1 MTTVPRTASPPR
13 PARDCA
19 AALARTYGRLTAVC
33 EALDVRVAA
42 PGTHPFAHPFPH
54 AFAHP
59 FTHSFAGSPAQQSA
73 SPGRW
78 IGGAELAGP
87 SDPAEGQGALDAFV
101 AAEAD
106 RIRAGHGHDPRPD
119 VAASRALHDYLWSVS
134 LLMSGVW
141 YLERRVPRIR
151 PREVR
156 VDLSTG
162 RFEIVP
168 GAGFACLPGDPAAR
182 LPGARVV
189 AGEEA
194 LRAEL
199 RAAVA
204 DHMRPLLAAIGPR
217 VRRRDRALWGMVT
230 DDLVSG
236 IWYLGR
242 ALGEEERAVREATEL
257 LPTAIAPFPGG
268 ADFRRLA
275 DREGHLHPTRTRLGC
290 CMYYTLDAS
299 RACATCPRTCDAER
313 LRRIEGQA

>member
-1 MTTVPRTASPPR
+1 MTTVPRTASPRR
-13 PARDCA
+13 PALDA
-19 AALARTYGRLTAVC
+19 AGTLARTYGRLAATC
-33 EALDVRVAA
+33 EALDVRVATTAARPFAQPSAQPSMQNGAA
-42 PGTHPFAHPFPH
+42 PGH
-54 AFAHP
+54 
-59 FTHSFAGSPAQQSA
+59 
-73 SPGRW
+73 RW
-78 IGGAELAGP
+78 VSGAELA
-87 SDPAEGQGALDAFV
+87 DPAALDAFV
-101 AAEAD
+101 AAEAA

-134 LLMSGVW
+134 LLMSGAW

-162 RFEIVP
+162 AFEIVP
-168 GAGFACLPGDPAAR
+168 AAGFACLPGDPAAH

-189 AGEEA
+189 ADEEA

-204 DHMRPLLAAIGPR
+204 DHVRPLLAAIGSR

-242 ALGEEERAVREATEL
+242 ALGQEERAVREATEL

-275 DREGHLHPTRTRLGC
+275 DREGQLHPTRTRLGC
-290 CMYYTLDAS
+290 CMYYTLDSA

-313 LRRIEGQA
+313 LRRIEGEG

>member
-1 MTTVPRTASPPR
+1 MTAVPRIASPAR
-13 PARDCA
+13 PALDA
-19 AALARTYGRLTAVC
+19 AATLARTYGRLAAVC
-33 EALDVRVAA
+33 EALDVRVATA
-42 PGTHPFAHPFPH
+42 TAI
-54 AFAHP
+54 ASA
-59 FTHSFAGSPAQQSA
+59 TVTASA
-73 SPGRW
+73 SASAQPGRW
-78 IGGAELAGP
+78 VNGAELAA
-87 SDPAEGQGALDAFV
+87 PAADQEALDAFV
-101 AAEAD
+101 AAEAA

-134 LLMSGVW
+134 LLMSGAW

-162 RFEIVP
+162 AFEIVP
-168 GAGFACLPGDPAAR
+168 GAGFACLPGDPAAH

-189 AGEEA
+189 ADEEA

-204 DHMRPLLAAIGPR
+204 DHVRPLLAAIGPR
-217 VRRRDRALWGMVT
+217 VRRRDRALWGMVA

-242 ALGEEERAVREATEL
+242 VLDREDHAVREATEL

-268 ADFRRLA
+268 AGFRRLA
-275 DREGHLHPTRTRLGC
+275 DRAGRPHPTRTRLGC
-290 CMYYTLDAS
+290 CMYYTLDAA

-313 LRRIEGQA
+313 LRRIEGEG

>member
-1 MTTVPRTASPPR
+1 MTAVPRIASPPR
-13 PARDCA
+13 PVPDCT
-19 AALARTYGRLTAVC
+19 AALARTYGRLAAVC

-42 PGTHPFAHPFPH
+42 AGTPPFARPFARPS
-54 AFAHP
+54 AHP
-59 FTHSFAGSPAQQSA
+59 R
-73 SPGRW
+73 RW
-78 IGGAELAGP
+78 VGGAELADRT
-87 SDPAEGQGALDAFV
+87 DPAGGQEALDAFV

-106 RIRAGHGHDPRPD
+106 RIRVGHGHDPRPD
-119 VAASRALHDYLWSVS
+119 VAASRALHDYLWSVG

-141 YLERRVPRIR
+141 YLERRVPRVR

-162 RFEIVP
+162 TFEIAP
-168 GAGFACLPGDPAAR
+168 GAGFACLPGDPAAH

-189 AGEEA
+189 ADEEA

-204 DHMRPLLAAIGPR
+204 DHFRPLLAAVGPR
-217 VRRRDRALWGMVT
+217 VRRRDRALWGMAT

-242 ALGEEERAVREATEL
+242 SLGQEERAVREATEL

-268 ADFRRLA
+268 ADFRRLT
-275 DREGHLHPTRTRLGC
+275 DRAGHAHPTRTRLGC
-290 CMYYTLDAS
+290 CMYYTLDPS

-313 LRRIEGQA
+313 LRRIEEQA